1 MTLAYT
7 HNAAGTGDKFRIA
20 MSAVETP
27 KKILTSE
34 AGFLCKANVS
44 SKGKVK
50 VFGKSSV
57 AIH

>member
-7 HNAAGTGDKFRIA
+7 HDAAGTGDKFRIA

-34 AGFLCKANVS
+34 VCFLCKAKVS
-44 SKGKVK
+44 SK
-50 VFGKSSV
+50 
-57 AIH
+57 

>member
-7 HNAAGTGDKFRIA
+7 HDAAGAGDKFRIA

-34 AGFLCKANVS
+34 ACFLCKA
-44 SKGKVK
+44 KVK
-50 VFGKSSV
+50 KK
-57 AIH
+57 